1 MGGKWLR
8 VQASPH
14 SRQKKPKQKSEYKG
28 CSGKICKDK
37 KWVLCWGKGFPAGP
51 SGKES
56 TWQCR
61 RHKRCEF
68 DPWVR
73 KIPWRR
79 AWQPIPVFLPVE
91 SHRQRS
97 LAGYSPWGSQRVV
110 HDWNN
115 IACTHM
121 LGKTRVWD
129 KNMGRG
135 RNGVEGEGVWSEF
148 RALRFDIST
157 IELYWFVK
165 LSWVK
170 LWTQAAMSGEKW
182 YEWNRRLQNRGGQG
196 SKRLMV
202 QWTITWLFT
211 SRWEILGC
219 KEDRKPLPKCLKY
232 QEIQERGWVE

>member
-14 SRQKKPKQKSEYKG
+14 SRQKNPKQKSEYKG

-37 KWVLCWGKGFPAGP
+37 KWVLCWGKGFPAGL

-97 LAGYSPWGSQRVV
+97 LAGYSPWGSQRVWQ
-110 HDWNN
+110 DWPTKH
-115 IACTHM
+115 IMH
-121 LGKTRVWD
+121 LWRKGKFHSLLLPPAGIMQRIIYLRVTLSWIF
-129 KNMGRG
+129 RG
-135 RNGVEGEGVWSEF
+135 RSSVG
-148 RALRFDIST
+148 AI
-157 IELYWFVK
+157 K
-165 LSWVK
+165 
-170 LWTQAAMSGEKW
+170 
-182 YEWNRRLQNRGGQG
+182 
-196 SKRLMV
+196 
-202 QWTITWLFT
+202 
-211 SRWEILGC
+211 
-219 KEDRKPLPKCLKY
+219 
-232 QEIQERGWVE
+232 